1 MDSHSLNPGCSRV
14 TYNLHPPTAHKY
26 LKQWRLLDIQVPT
39 NFPSK
44 MQTLTSPRKKQ
55 LQWVCLTFSRWSRM
69 CDAVAVMH
77 SSICKIFG
85 KYALIR
91 WLMFF
96 NTVSR
101 LFKIPC
107 WRPKGRTLDKS
118 KSSTAWMTAEWHSP
132 NETKISCKRKY
143 YLLITASFFQLEIL
157 VTNYSFFFSIPS
169 MIKYFLEF
177 QWFIP
182 DNILS

>member
-1 MDSHSLNPGCSRV
+1 MDCCSRV
-14 TYNLHPPTAHKY
+14 TYNLHPPTAHKN

-55 LQWVCLTFSRWSRM
+55 LQWICLTFSRWSRM

-77 SSICKIFG
+77 SRICKIFG

-132 NETKISCKRKY
+132 NETKISRKRKY
-143 YLLITASFFQLEIL
+143 YLLSNYSFLFSIGNVSYSLITASFFQ
-157 VTNYSFFFSIPS
+157 FP
-169 MIKYFLEF
+169 
-177 QWFIP
+177 QW
-182 DNILS
+182 